1 MTSFSSPGL
10 PTLAQDGSERGNLD
24 GNSDGSN
31 NEFLDLAR
39 SFGAGDAGASVDA
52 PAGDTAEG
60 TAGATAAPP
69 PLTIGEAP
77 AADYLAA
84 IRPQLIRAGSLLLPN
99 TQQYPVRLSRSLRE
113 MVLENG
119 GKLLRPS
126 LSLITAQL
134 LGGRTDTALAFGWAI
149 ELIHNASLILD
160 DLPAMDDA
168 TMRRGRMVIH
178 LRHSTAYAILLAT
191 YMHNVA
197 MQVIGRRTP
206 SAEVHLQFTL
216 RLQEA
221 LGGHG
226 LIGGQAL
233 DLDLME
239 EAPDLEAAHD
249 YGHRNGLRD
258 LWSVCAHFKTASLF
272 SLALYA
278 GAVDAGLSSAQISTL
293 LRCGDSAGLVFQL
306 ADDESD
312 LDEDRQRSDF
322 QSLLS
327 REQRLQE
334 AEDRRRQWRQELSEA
349 FGSPGDQLADYLD
362 LATVFPAAPAATL

>member
-10 PTLAQDGSERGNLD
+10 PTLAQDASERGSLD
-24 GNSDGSN
+24 GDSS
-31 NEFLDLAR
+31 EFLDLAR
-39 SFGAGDAGASVDA
+39 SFS
-52 PAGDTAEG
+52 PAGSG
-60 TAGATAAPP
+60 PATSGSPP
-69 PLTIGEAP
+69 PAIGEGP
-77 AADYLAA
+77 AADYLTAL
-84 IRPQLIRAGSLLLPN
+84 RPQLLRAGSLLLPN

-113 MVLENG
+113 MVLDNG

-239 EAPDLEAAHD
+239 EAPDLDAAHD
-249 YGHRNGLRD
+249 YGQRNGLQD

-278 GAVDAGLSSAQISTL
+278 GAVDADLPPDQINTL

-312 LDEDRQRSDF
+312 LEEDRQRSDF
-322 QSLLS
+322 QSLLT

-334 AEDRRRQWRQELSEA
+334 AEQRRRQWRLELGET
-349 FGSPGDQLADYLD
+349 FGTAGDHLADFLD
-362 LATVFPAAPAATL
+362 LATEFPAATAATGP

>member
-1 MTSFSSPGL
+1 MTSFSSPGH

-24 GNSDGSN
+24 GSS
-31 NEFLDLAR
+31 NEFLNLAR
-39 SFGAGDAGASVDA
+39 SFGAAAPVDFQARDAAA
-52 PAGDTAEG
+52 DT
-60 TAGATAAPP
+60 TAAAAAL
-69 PLTIGEAP
+69 LTIGETP

-206 SAEVHLQFTL
+206 SAEVHLQFSL

-249 YGHRNGLRD
+249 YGHSNGLRD

-278 GAVDAGLSSAQISTL
+278 GAVDAGLSPVQISTL

-322 QSLLS
+322 QSLLT

-334 AEDRRRQWRQELSEA
+334 AEERRRQWRQELSEA
-349 FGSPGDQLADYLD
+349 FGNAGCQLADFLD
-362 LATVFPAAPAATL
+362 LATVFPAAPAPAL

>member
-1 MTSFSSPGL
+1 MTSFSSPGP
-10 PTLAQDGSERGNLD
+10 PTLAQDASQRGSLNGA
-24 GNSDGSN
+24 GQ
-31 NEFLDLAR
+31 EFLELAR
-39 SFGAGDAGASVDA
+39 SLSPGGADISPRPQQDG
-52 PAGDTAEG
+52 
-60 TAGATAAPP
+60 
-69 PLTIGEAP
+69 LTIGACDP
-77 AADYLAA
+77 SDYLAA
-84 IRPQLIRAGSLLLPN
+84 LRPQLLRAGSLLLPN

-113 MVLENG
+113 MVLDNG

-126 LSLITAQL
+126 LSLVTAQL

-168 TMRRGRMVIH
+168 TMRRGRLVIH

-239 EAPDLEAAHD
+239 EAPDLDAAHD
-249 YGHRNGLRD
+249 YGSRHGLRD

-278 GAVDAGLSSAQISTL
+278 GAVDAELEAEQINTL

-322 QSLLS
+322 QSLLT
-327 REQRLQE
+327 REQRLEE
-334 AEDRRRQWRQELSEA
+334 AERRRSQWRQELNQVFSTA
-349 FGSPGDQLADYLD
+349 GDHLADFLD
-362 LATVFPAAPAATL
+362 LATAFPVDATATGA

>member
-1 MTSFSSPGL
+1 MTSFSSPVPPAL
-10 PTLAQDGSERGNLD
+10 VEHDASDRSSLD
-24 GNSDGSN
+24 GAGD
-31 NEFLDLAR
+31 EFLALAR
-39 SFGAGDAGASVDA
+39 SLTPGRAPSQTASPTGPLRIGQT
-52 PAGDTAEG
+52 PADT
-60 TAGATAAPP
+60 
-69 PLTIGEAP
+69 
-77 AADYLAA
+77 YLAGL
-84 IRPQLIRAGSLLLPN
+84 RPQLLKAGSLLLPN
-99 TQQYPVRLSRSLRE
+99 TLQYPVRLSRSLRE
-113 MVLENG
+113 MVLDNG
-119 GKLLRPS
+119 GKLLRLS

-134 LGGRTDTALAFGWAI
+134 LGGGTETALAFGWAI

-239 EAPDLEAAHD
+239 EAPDLDAAQE
-249 YGHRNGLRD
+249 YRSRNGLRD
-258 LWSVCAHFKTASLF
+258 LWAVCAHFKTASLF

-278 GAVDAGLSSAQISTL
+278 GAVDADLNASQISTL

-312 LDEDRQRSDF
+312 LEEDRQRSGF
-322 QSLLS
+322 QSLLT

-334 AEDRRRQWRQELSEA
+334 ATDRRRQWRLELNSC
-349 FGSPGDQLADYLD
+349 FGQAGDLLADFLD
-362 LATVFPAAPAATL
+362 LATLFSCEGP